1 MPSAPPS
8 WKATFS
14 NVPPLTKSV
23 STAMTIMTAVGLLV
37 RVRDLLIQTHTGG
50 DGDGSSDNDGGVLVH
65 SSEANF
71 LALVALVPVSAPYRF
86 WTFASASFFE
96 RNIIMYAINTFILLG
111 CGKYLER
118 AWGSRELFKY
128 LSITSVGTMLGIYFT
143 CLFEYIVRSNDGL
156 LYDTQAYG
164 LTGVIAGFL
173 IGFKQL
179 VPEHLV
185 TLWGVFSIR
194 VKSLPLL
201 FTIVMFLG
209 AFVTHTQIE
218 LLMAIYGLFI
228 SWIYTRFL
236 KVQDGIRGD
245 RSETFS
251 FASFFPEFMQPP
263 VKAVSTFFF
272 GILVR
277 LHIFSPTGYGGSFQ
291 YDLENPQMAGMG
303 HTFTRPGSLRAEAER
318 RRALALKAL
327 DMRLHAASGGGLSA
341 LSSIGRS
348 NTGGGG
354 RDGAAG
360 NSVPRVSLLSLSAEP
375 LPTGGSDSEDDDRDR
390 EVLFETS
397 VLDVNSKS
405 EVVYSS
411 DSPARTK
418 RSSEEGKNEDE

>member
-1 MPSAPPS
+1 
-8 WKATFS
+8 
-14 NVPPLTKSV
+14 
-23 STAMTIMTAVGLLV
+23 MTALGLLV
-37 RVRDLLIQTHTGG
+37 RVRDLLQIHNG
-50 DGDGSSDNDGGVLVH
+50 DGDGYADTDGNVFIKAPT
-65 SSEANF
+65 SEANF
-71 LALVALVPVSAPYRF
+71 LPLVALVPVSAPFRF
-86 WTFASASFFE
+86 WTFATASFFE
-96 RNIIMYAINTFILLG
+96 RNIILYAINTFILLG

-143 CLFEYIVRSNDGL
+143 CLFEYIVRSNEAL

-185 TLWGVFSIR
+185 TVGGVFSIR

-201 FTIVMFLG
+201 FAILMFLG

-251 FASFFPEFMQPP
+251 FASFFPEFIQPP
-263 VKAVSTFFF
+263 VKAVSNFFF

-277 LHIFSPTGYGGSFQ
+277 LHICSPTGYGGSFQ

-303 HTFTRPGSLRAEAER
+303 HTFTQPGSLRAEAER

-348 NTGGGG
+348 NTAG
-354 RDGAAG
+354 RDGASG
-360 NSVPRVSLLSLSAEP
+360 NVPRVSLLSLSAEP
-375 LPTGGSDSEDDDRDR
+375 LPTGGSESDDEN

-397 VLDVNSKS
+397 ALDVNSKS
-405 EVVYSS
+405 ELSS
-411 DSPARTK
+411 ESPARTK
-418 RSSEEGKNEDE
+418 RSSDGAKDEKE

>member
-23 STAMTIMTAVGLLV
+23 STAMTIMTALGLLI
-37 RVRDLLIQTHTGG
+37 RVRDLLIRTQNG
-50 DGDGSSDNDGGVLVH
+50 DGDTDTNGNIVVLVPG
-65 SSEANF
+65 SEASF
-71 LALVALVPVSAPYRF
+71 LPLVALVPVSAPFRF
-86 WTFASASFFE
+86 WTFATASFFE
-96 RNIIMYAINTFILLG
+96 RNIIMYVINTFILLG

-128 LSITSVGTMLGIYFT
+128 LSITGVGTMLGIYFT
-143 CLFEYIVRSNDGL
+143 CLFEYIVRNNDAL

-164 LTGVIAGFL
+164 LTGVVAGFL

-185 TLWGVFSIR
+185 TVWGVFSIR

-201 FTIVMFLG
+201 FAIVMFLG

-251 FASFFPEFMQPP
+251 FASFFPEFIQPP
-263 VKAVSTFFF
+263 VKVVSNFFF

-277 LHIFSPTGYGGSFQ
+277 LHICSPTGYGGSFQ

-303 HTFTRPGSLRAEAER
+303 HTFTQPGSLRAEAER

-348 NTGGGG
+348 NTAG
-354 RDGAAG
+354 RDGASG
-360 NSVPRVSLLSLSAEP
+360 NVPRVSLLSLSAEP
-375 LPTGGSDSEDDDRDR
+375 LPTGGSDSDDEN

-397 VLDVNSKS
+397 ALDVNSKS
-405 EVVYSS
+405 EVSS
-411 DSPARTK
+411 EAPARTK
-418 RSSEEGKNEDE
+418 RSSDGVEDEKEEQ

>member
-1 MPSAPPS
+1 MPSAPPT

-23 STAMTIMTAVGLLV
+23 STAMTVMTALGLLV
-37 RVRDLLIQTHTGG
+37 RVRDLLQIHNG
-50 DGDGSSDNDGGVLVH
+50 DGDGYADTDGNVFIKAPT
-65 SSEANF
+65 SEATF
-71 LALVALVPVSAPYRF
+71 LPLVALVPVSAPFRF
-86 WTFASASFFE
+86 WTFATASFFE
-96 RNIIMYAINTFILLG
+96 RNIILYAINTFILLG

-143 CLFEYIVRSNDGL
+143 CLFEYIVRSNDAL

-185 TLWGVFSIR
+185 TVGGVFSIR

-201 FTIVMFLG
+201 FAILMFLG

-251 FASFFPEFMQPP
+251 FASFFPEFIQPP
-263 VKAVSTFFF
+263 VKAVSSFFF

-277 LHIFSPTGYGGSFQ
+277 LNICSPTGYGGSFQ

-303 HTFTRPGSLRAEAER
+303 HTFTQPGSLRAEAER

-348 NTGGGG
+348 NTAG
-354 RDGAAG
+354 RDGASG
-360 NSVPRVSLLSLSAEP
+360 NVPRVSLLSLSAEP
-375 LPTGGSDSEDDDRDR
+375 LPTGGSESDDEN

-397 VLDVNSKS
+397 ALDVNSKS
-405 EVVYSS
+405 ELSS
-411 DSPARTK
+411 ESPARTK
-418 RSSEEGKNEDE
+418 RSSD

>member
-1 MPSAPPS
+1 MPAAPSS
-8 WKATFS
+8 WKATFG

-23 STAMTIMTAVGLLV
+23 STAMTIMTSLGLLV
-37 RVRDLLIQTHTGG
+37 RVRDLLIQAYTGG
-50 DGDGSSDNDGGVLVH
+50 NDDGSDGVSSGGSDT
-65 SSEANF
+65 SF
-71 LALVALVPVSAPYRF
+71 IPLVAL
-86 WTFASASFFE
+86 
-96 RNIIMYAINTFILLG
+96 YAINTVILLG

-128 LSITSVGTMLGIYFT
+128 LAITSVGTMLGIYFT

-156 LYDTQAYG
+156 LYDTHAYG
-164 LTGVIAGFL
+164 LTGVIAGFM

-185 TLWGVFSIR
+185 TLWGVLSIR

-201 FTIVMFLG
+201 FAIVMFLG
-209 AFVTHTQIE
+209 AFITHTQIE

-228 SWIYTRFL
+228 SWIYSRFL
-236 KVQDGIRGD
+236 RVQDGIRGD

-251 FASFFPEFMQPP
+251 FASFFPEFIQPP
-263 VKAVSTFFF
+263 VKVVSNFFF

-277 LHIFSPTGYGGSFQ
+277 LQICSPTGYGGSFQ

-348 NTGGGG
+348 SNAN
-354 RDGAAG
+354 GASV
-360 NSVPRVSLLSLSAEP
+360 NVPRVSLLSLSAEP
-375 LPTGGSDSEDDDRDR
+375 LPTGGSDDDDDD
-390 EVLFETS
+390 EVLFDTRE
-397 VLDVNSKS
+397 LDVNDSSSSSRDKS
-405 EVVYSS
+405 ESFES
-411 DSPARTK
+411 LDATTKQNADSGGSGGVK
-418 RSSEEGKNEDE
+418 DEKEKQ

>member
-23 STAMTIMTAVGLLV
+23 STAMTIMTALGLMV
-37 RVRDLLIQTHTGG
+37 RVRDLLIRTHNG
-50 DGDGSSDNDGGVLVH
+50 DGDTDADGNVVNMVPG
-65 SSEANF
+65 SEANF
-71 LALVALVPVSAPYRF
+71 LSLVALVPVSAPFRF
-86 WTFASASFFE
+86 WTFATASFFE

-143 CLFEYIVRSNDGL
+143 CVFEYVVRSNDAL

-185 TLWGVFSIR
+185 TVWGVFSIR

-201 FTIVMFLG
+201 FAIVMFLG

-228 SWIYTRFL
+228 SWIYIRFL

-251 FASFFPEFMQPP
+251 FASFFPEFIQPP
-263 VKAVSTFFF
+263 VKAVSNFFF
-272 GILVR
+272 GILVK
-277 LHIFSPTGYGGSFQ
+277 LQICSPTGYGGSFQ

-303 HTFTRPGSLRAEAER
+303 HTFTQPGSLRAEAER

-348 NTGGGG
+348 NTAG
-354 RDGAAG
+354 RDGASG
-360 NSVPRVSLLSLSAEP
+360 NVPRVSLLSLSAEP
-375 LPTGGSDSEDDDRDR
+375 EPTGGSDSDDEN

-397 VLDVNSKS
+397 ALDVNSKS
-405 EVVYSS
+405 EVSS
-411 DSPARTK
+411 ESPARTK
-418 RSSEEGKNEDE
+418 RSSDGAKDEKE

>member
-1 MPSAPPS
+1 MPSAPPT

-23 STAMTIMTAVGLLV
+23 STAMTIMTALGLLV
-37 RVRDLLIQTHTGG
+37 RVRDLLQIHNG
-50 DGDGSSDNDGGVLVH
+50 DGDGYADTDGNVFIKAPT
-65 SSEANF
+65 SEANF
-71 LALVALVPVSAPYRF
+71 LPLVALVPVSAPFRF
-86 WTFASASFFE
+86 WTFATASFFE
-96 RNIIMYAINTFILLG
+96 RNIILYAINTFILLG

-143 CLFEYIVRSNDGL
+143 CLFEYIVRSNDAL

-185 TLWGVFSIR
+185 TVGGVFSIR

-201 FTIVMFLG
+201 FAILMFLG

-251 FASFFPEFMQPP
+251 FASFFPEFIQPP
-263 VKAVSTFFF
+263 VKAVSNFFF

-277 LHIFSPTGYGGSFQ
+277 LHICSPTGYGGSFQ

-303 HTFTRPGSLRAEAER
+303 HTFTQPGSLRAEAER

-348 NTGGGG
+348 NTAG
-354 RDGAAG
+354 RDGASG
-360 NSVPRVSLLSLSAEP
+360 NVPRVSLLSLSAEP
-375 LPTGGSDSEDDDRDR
+375 LPTGGSESDDEN
-390 EVLFETS
+390 EVLFETLA
-397 VLDVNSKS
+397 LDVNSKS
-405 EVVYSS
+405 ELSS
-411 DSPARTK
+411 ESPARTK
-418 RSSEEGKNEDE
+418 QNSDGAKDEKE

>member
-1 MPSAPPS
+1 MPSAPPT

-23 STAMTIMTAVGLLV
+23 STAMTIMTALGLLV
-37 RVRDLLIQTHTGG
+37 RVRDLLQIHNG
-50 DGDGSSDNDGGVLVH
+50 DGDGYADTDSNVLIKAPT
-65 SSEANF
+65 SEANF
-71 LALVALVPVSAPYRF
+71 LPLVALVPVSAPFRF
-86 WTFASASFFE
+86 WTFATASFFE
-96 RNIIMYAINTFILLG
+96 RNIILYAINTFILLG

-143 CLFEYIVRSNDGL
+143 CLFEYIVRSNDAL

-185 TLWGVFSIR
+185 TVGGVFSIR

-201 FTIVMFLG
+201 FAILMFLG

-251 FASFFPEFMQPP
+251 FASFFPEFIQPP
-263 VKAVSTFFF
+263 VKAVSNFFF

-277 LHIFSPTGYGGSFQ
+277 LHICSPTGYGGSFQ

-303 HTFTRPGSLRAEAER
+303 HTFTQPGSLRAEAER

-348 NTGGGG
+348 NTAG
-354 RDGAAG
+354 RDGASG
-360 NSVPRVSLLSLSAEP
+360 NVPRVSLLSLSAEP
-375 LPTGGSDSEDDDRDR
+375 LPTGGSESDDEN

-397 VLDVNSKS
+397 ALDVNSKS
-405 EVVYSS
+405 ELSS
-411 DSPARTK
+411 ESPARTK
-418 RSSEEGKNEDE
+418 RSSDGAKDEKE

>member
-1 MPSAPPS
+1 MPAAPSS

-23 STAMTIMTAVGLLV
+23 STAMTIMTALGLLV
-37 RVRDLLIQTHTGG
+37 RVRDLLIQAHAGG
-50 DGDGSSDNDGGVLVH
+50 DSDDGSGASDY
-65 SSEANF
+65 SSETTF
-71 LALVALVPVSAPYRF
+71 VPLVALIPVSAPYHF
-86 WTFASASFFE
+86 WTFATASFFE
-96 RNIIMYAINTFILLG
+96 RNIFMYAINMAILLG

-128 LSITSVGTMLGIYFT
+128 LAITSVGTMIGIYFT
-143 CLFEYIVRSNDGL
+143 CLFEYIVRSNDSL

-185 TLWGVFSIR
+185 TLWGIFSIR
-194 VKSLPLL
+194 VKALPLL
-201 FTIVMFLG
+201 FAIAMFLG
-209 AFVTHTQIE
+209 AFVTLTQIE

-251 FASFFPEFMQPP
+251 FASFFPEFVQPP
-263 VKAVSTFFF
+263 VKVVSNFFF

-277 LHIFSPTGYGGSFQ
+277 LHICSPTGYGGSFQ

-348 NTGGGG
+348 SHTNGATG
-354 RDGAAG
+354 
-360 NSVPRVSLLSLSAEP
+360 NVPRVSLLSLSAEP
-375 LPTGGSDSEDDDRDR
+375 LPTGESDDEDDK
-390 EVLFETS
+390 VLFETRE
-397 VLDVNSKS
+397 LDVNASGSRDMS
-405 EVVYSS
+405 ETFGSS
-411 DSPARTK
+411 STRTK
-418 RSSEEGKNEDE
+418 QNADSSSPGRSGGVKDENEK

>member
-23 STAMTIMTAVGLLV
+23 STAMTIMTALGLMV
-37 RVRDLLIQTHTGG
+37 RVRDLLIRTHNG
-50 DGDGSSDNDGGVLVH
+50 DVGVADGNVVIVVPGSDAD
-65 SSEANF
+65 F
-71 LALVALVPVSAPYRF
+71 LSLIALVPVSAPFRF
-86 WTFASASFFE
+86 WTFATASFFE

-143 CLFEYIVRSNDGL
+143 CVFEYVVRSNDAL

-164 LTGVIAGFL
+164 LTGVVAGFL

-185 TLWGVFSIR
+185 TVWGVFSIR
-194 VKSLPLL
+194 SLPLL
-201 FTIVMFLG
+201 FAIVMFLG

-251 FASFFPEFMQPP
+251 FASFFPEFIQPP
-263 VKAVSTFFF
+263 VKAVSNFFF
-272 GILVR
+272 GILVK
-277 LHIFSPTGYGGSFQ
+277 LQICSPTGYGGSFQ

-303 HTFTRPGSLRAEAER
+303 HTFTQPGSLRAEAER

-327 DMRLHAASGGGLSA
+327 DMRLHAASGGGLSV

-348 NTGGGG
+348 NTAG
-354 RDGAAG
+354 RDGASG
-360 NSVPRVSLLSLSAEP
+360 NVPRVSLLSLSAEP
-375 LPTGGSDSEDDDRDR
+375 EPTGGSDSDDEN

-397 VLDVNSKS
+397 ALDVNSKS
-405 EVVYSS
+405 EVSS
-411 DSPARTK
+411 ESPAPARTK
-418 RSSEEGKNEDE
+418 RNSDGGFVETTIPE

>member
-1 MPSAPPS
+1 MPAPPS

-23 STAMTIMTAVGLLV
+23 STSMTIMTALGLLV
-37 RVRDLLIQTHTGG
+37 RARDLLILSYTGG
-50 DGDGSSDNDGGVLVH
+50 DSGDEGVSSS
-65 SSEANF
+65 SSEDTIVPL
-71 LALVALVPVSAPYRF
+71 LAMVPVSAPYHF
-86 WTFASASFFE
+86 WTFATASFFE
-96 RNIIMYAINTFILLG
+96 KNIILYAINTFILLG

-143 CLFEYIVRSNDGL
+143 CLFEYLVRSNDGL
-156 LYDTQAYG
+156 LYDTRAYG
-164 LTGVIAGFL
+164 MTGVIAGFL

-185 TLWGVFSIR
+185 TLWGVVSIR

-201 FTIVMFLG
+201 FAIFMITMALI
-209 AFVTHTQIE
+209 THTQIE
-218 LLMAIYGLFI
+218 LLMSIYGLFI

-251 FASFFPEFMQPP
+251 FASFFPEFIQPP
-263 VKAVSTFFF
+263 VKAVSNFFF

-277 LHIFSPTGYGGSFQ
+277 FHICSPTGYGGSFQ

-327 DMRLHAASGGGLSA
+327 DMRLHAASGGASA
-341 LSSIGRS
+341 LSGIGRS
-348 NTGGGG
+348 TLSSTGGS
-354 RDGAAG
+354 ANA
-360 NSVPRVSLLSLSAEP
+360 PKVSLLSLSAEP
-375 LPTGGSDSEDDDRDR
+375 LPTGGSDDDDDD
-390 EVLFETS
+390 EILFETT
-397 VLDVNSKS
+397 VLDVN
-405 EVVYSS
+405 EPPEPP
-411 DSPARTK
+411 SPRTK
-418 RSSEEGKNEDE
+418 KSLDTKDEKEKQ

>member
-1 MPSAPPS
+1 
-8 WKATFS
+8 
-14 NVPPLTKSV
+14 
-23 STAMTIMTAVGLLV
+23 MTTLGLLV
-37 RVRDLLIQTHTGG
+37 RVRDLLIQVHTGG
-50 DGDGSSDNDGGVLVH
+50 NDDGSDGVSSGGSDT
-65 SSEANF
+65 SF
-71 LALVALVPVSAPYRF
+71 IPLVAL
-86 WTFASASFFE
+86 
-96 RNIIMYAINTFILLG
+96 YAINTAILLG

-128 LSITSVGTMLGIYFT
+128 LAITSVGTMLGIYFT

-156 LYDTQAYG
+156 LYDTRAYG

-185 TLWGVFSIR
+185 TLWGVMSIR

-201 FTIVMFLG
+201 FAIIMFLG
-209 AFVTHTQIE
+209 AFITHTQIE

-228 SWIYTRFL
+228 SWFYTRFL

-251 FASFFPEFMQPP
+251 FASFFPEFIQPP
-263 VKAVSTFFF
+263 VKVISNFFF

-277 LHIFSPTGYGGSFQ
+277 FHIFSPTGYGGSFQ

-348 NTGGGG
+348 SNTN
-354 RDGAAG
+354 GASG
-360 NSVPRVSLLSLSAEP
+360 NVPRVSLLSLSAEP
-375 LPTGGSDSEDDDRDR
+375 LPTGESDDDDDD
-390 EVLFETS
+390 EVLFETRE
-397 VLDVNSKS
+397 LDVNNNGGSRDES
-405 EVVYSS
+405 ESFEPL
-411 DSPARTK
+411 DTRTK
-418 RSSEEGKNEDE
+418 RNADSSGSGSGSVKDDKEKQ

>member
-1 MPSAPPS
+1 
-8 WKATFS
+8 
-14 NVPPLTKSV
+14 
-23 STAMTIMTAVGLLV
+23 MTALGLLV
-37 RVRDLLIQTHTGG
+37 RVRDLLQIHNG
-50 DGDGSSDNDGGVLVH
+50 DGDGYADTDGNVFIKAPT
-65 SSEANF
+65 SEANF
-71 LALVALVPVSAPYRF
+71 LPLVALVPVSAPFRF
-86 WTFASASFFE
+86 WTFATASFFE
-96 RNIIMYAINTFILLG
+96 RNIILYAINTFILLG

-143 CLFEYIVRSNDGL
+143 CLFEYIVRSNDAL

-185 TLWGVFSIR
+185 TVGGVFSIR

-201 FTIVMFLG
+201 FAILMFLG

-251 FASFFPEFMQPP
+251 FASFFPEFIQPP
-263 VKAVSTFFF
+263 VKAVSNFFF

-277 LHIFSPTGYGGSFQ
+277 LHICSPTGYGGSFQ

-303 HTFTRPGSLRAEAER
+303 HTFTQPGSLRAEAER

-348 NTGGGG
+348 NTAG
-354 RDGAAG
+354 RDGASG
-360 NSVPRVSLLSLSAEP
+360 NVPRVSLLSLSAEP
-375 LPTGGSDSEDDDRDR
+375 LPTGGSESDDEN

-397 VLDVNSKS
+397 ALDVNSKS
-405 EVVYSS
+405 ELSS
-411 DSPARTK
+411 ESPARTK
-418 RSSEEGKNEDE
+418 RSSDGAKDEKE

>member
-1 MPSAPPS
+1 
-8 WKATFS
+8 
-14 NVPPLTKSV
+14 
-23 STAMTIMTAVGLLV
+23 MTALGLLV
-37 RVRDLLIQTHTGG
+37 RVRDLLQIHNG
-50 DGDGSSDNDGGVLVH
+50 DGDGYADTDGNVFIKAPT
-65 SSEANF
+65 SEANF
-71 LALVALVPVSAPYRF
+71 LPLVALVPVSAPFRF
-86 WTFASASFFE
+86 WTFATASFFE
-96 RNIIMYAINTFILLG
+96 RNIILYAINTFILLG

-143 CLFEYIVRSNDGL
+143 CLFEYIVRSNDAL

-185 TLWGVFSIR
+185 TVGGVFSIR

-201 FTIVMFLG
+201 FAILMFLG

-251 FASFFPEFMQPP
+251 FASFFPEFIQPP
-263 VKAVSTFFF
+263 VKAVSSFFF

-277 LHIFSPTGYGGSFQ
+277 LNICSPTGYGGSFQ

-303 HTFTRPGSLRAEAER
+303 HTFTQPGSLRAEAER

-348 NTGGGG
+348 NTAG
-354 RDGAAG
+354 RDGASG
-360 NSVPRVSLLSLSAEP
+360 NVPRVSLLSMSAEP
-375 LPTGGSDSEDDDRDR
+375 LPTGGSESDDEN

-397 VLDVNSKS
+397 ALDVNSKS
-405 EVVYSS
+405 ELSS
-411 DSPARTK
+411 ESPARTK
-418 RSSEEGKNEDE
+418 RSSDGAKDEKE

>member
-1 MPSAPPS
+1 MPAALSS
-8 WKATFS
+8 WKATFT

-23 STAMTIMTAVGLLV
+23 STAMTIMTALGLLV
-37 RVRDLLIQTHTGG
+37 RVRDLLIQVHTGG
-50 DGDGSSDNDGGVLVH
+50 DNDDGSGASDY
-65 SSEANF
+65 SSETTF
-71 LALVALVPVSAPYRF
+71 VSLVALVPVSAPYHF
-86 WTFASASFFE
+86 WTFATASFFE
-96 RNIIMYAINTFILLG
+96 RNIIMYAINTVILLG

-118 AWGSRELFKY
+118 AWGSRELFKH
-128 LSITSVGTMLGIYFT
+128 LAITSVGTMIGIYFT

-156 LYDTQAYG
+156 LYDTRAYG

-201 FTIVMFLG
+201 FAIVMFLG
-209 AFVTHTQIE
+209 AFITHTQIE

-251 FASFFPEFMQPP
+251 FASFFPEFVQPP
-263 VKAVSTFFF
+263 VKAVSNFFF

-277 LHIFSPTGYGGSFQ
+277 LQICSPTGYGGSFQ

-341 LSSIGRS
+341 LSNIGRS
-348 NTGGGG
+348 SNT
-354 RDGAAG
+354 DGAAG
-360 NSVPRVSLLSLSAEP
+360 NVPRVSLLSLSAEP
-375 LPTGGSDSEDDDRDR
+375 LPTGGSDDEDD
-390 EVLFETS
+390 EVLFETME
-397 VLDVNSKS
+397 LDVNTSSSRDKS
-405 EVVYSS
+405 ESFVS
-411 DSPARTK
+411 SPARTEQSTD
-418 RSSEEGKNEDE
+418 SSSSGGGGDKDEKEKQ

>member
-1 MPSAPPS
+1 MPSAPPT

-23 STAMTIMTAVGLLV
+23 STAMTIMTALGLLV
-37 RVRDLLIQTHTGG
+37 RVRDLLQIHNG
-50 DGDGSSDNDGGVLVH
+50 DGDGYADTDGNVFIKAPT
-65 SSEANF
+65 SEANF
-71 LALVALVPVSAPYRF
+71 LPLVALVPVSAPFRF
-86 WTFASASFFE
+86 WTFATASFFE
-96 RNIIMYAINTFILLG
+96 RNIILYAINTFILLG

-143 CLFEYIVRSNDGL
+143 CLFEYIVRSNDAL

-185 TLWGVFSIR
+185 TVGGVFSIR

-201 FTIVMFLG
+201 FAILMFLG

-251 FASFFPEFMQPP
+251 FASFFPEFIQPP
-263 VKAVSTFFF
+263 VKAVSNFFF

-277 LHIFSPTGYGGSFQ
+277 LHICSPTGYGGSFQ

-303 HTFTRPGSLRAEAER
+303 HTFTQPGSLRAEAER

-348 NTGGGG
+348 NTAG
-354 RDGAAG
+354 RDGASG
-360 NSVPRVSLLSLSAEP
+360 NVPRVSLLSLSAEP
-375 LPTGGSDSEDDDRDR
+375 LPTGGSESDDEN

-397 VLDVNSKS
+397 ALDVNSKS
-405 EVVYSS
+405 ELSS
-411 DSPARTK
+411 ESPARTK
-418 RSSEEGKNEDE
+418 RSSDGAKDEKE

>member
-1 MPSAPPS
+1 MPSAPPT

-23 STAMTIMTAVGLLV
+23 STAMTIMTALGLLV
-37 RVRDLLIQTHTGG
+37 RVRDLLQIHNG
-50 DGDGSSDNDGGVLVH
+50 DGDGYADTDSNVLIKAPT
-65 SSEANF
+65 SEANF
-71 LALVALVPVSAPYRF
+71 LPLVALVPVSAPFRF
-86 WTFASASFFE
+86 WTFATASFFE
-96 RNIIMYAINTFILLG
+96 RNIILYAINTFILLG

-143 CLFEYIVRSNDGL
+143 CLFEYIVRSNDAL

-185 TLWGVFSIR
+185 TVGGVFSIR

-201 FTIVMFLG
+201 FTILMFLG

-251 FASFFPEFMQPP
+251 FASFFPEFIQPP
-263 VKAVSTFFF
+263 VKAVSNFFF

-277 LHIFSPTGYGGSFQ
+277 LHICSPTGYGGSFQ

-303 HTFTRPGSLRAEAER
+303 HTFTQPGSLRAEAER

-348 NTGGGG
+348 NTAG
-354 RDGAAG
+354 RDGASG
-360 NSVPRVSLLSLSAEP
+360 NVPRVSLLSLSAEP
-375 LPTGGSDSEDDDRDR
+375 LPTGGSESDDEN

-397 VLDVNSKS
+397 ALDVNSKS
-405 EVVYSS
+405 ELSS
-411 DSPARTK
+411 ESPARTK
-418 RSSEEGKNEDE
+418 RSSDGAKDEKE

>member
-1 MPSAPPS
+1 MPSAPPN

-23 STAMTIMTAVGLLV
+23 STAMTIMTALGFLV
-37 RVRDLLIQTHTGG
+37 RVRDLLIQTQTG
-50 DGDGSSDNDGGVLVH
+50 DGDTDNGNSGSVLVP
-65 SSEANF
+65 SSETSF
-71 LALVALVPVSAPYRF
+71 LPLVALVPVSAPFQF
-86 WTFASASFFE
+86 WTFATASFFE
-96 RNIIMYAINTFILLG
+96 RNILMYAINTFILLG

-201 FTIVMFLG
+201 FAIVMFLG

-218 LLMAIYGLFI
+218 LLMAMYGLFI

-251 FASFFPEFMQPP
+251 FASFFPEFIQPP
-263 VKAVSTFFF
+263 VKVVSNFFF
-272 GILVR
+272 RILVK
-277 LHIFSPTGYGGSFQ
+277 LHICSPMGYGGSFQ

-341 LSSIGRS
+341 LSNIGRS
-348 NTGGGG
+348 NTAG
-354 RDGAAG
+354 REGVSG
-360 NSVPRVSLLSLSAEP
+360 NVPRVSLLSLSAEP
-375 LPTGGSDSEDDDRDR
+375 LPTGGSDGSDDEH
-390 EVLFETS
+390 EVLFES
-397 VLDVNSKS
+397 AALDVNSNS
-405 EVVYSS
+405 EVSS
-411 DSPARTK
+411 KSSAQTK
-418 RSSEEGKNEDE
+418 RQSDGVKDEKEKQ

>member
-1 MPSAPPS
+1 MPSAPPT

-23 STAMTIMTAVGLLV
+23 STAMTIMTALGLLV
-37 RVRDLLIQTHTGG
+37 RVRDLLQIHNG
-50 DGDGSSDNDGGVLVH
+50 DGDGYADTDGNVFIKAPT
-65 SSEANF
+65 SEANF
-71 LALVALVPVSAPYRF
+71 LPLVALVPVSAPFRF
-86 WTFASASFFE
+86 WTFATASFFE
-96 RNIIMYAINTFILLG
+96 RNIILYAINTFILLG

-143 CLFEYIVRSNDGL
+143 CLFEYIVRSNDAL

-185 TLWGVFSIR
+185 TVGGVFSIR

-201 FTIVMFLG
+201 FAILMFLG

-251 FASFFPEFMQPP
+251 FASFFPEFIQPP
-263 VKAVSTFFF
+263 VKAVSNFFF

-277 LHIFSPTGYGGSFQ
+277 LQICSPTGYGGSFQ

-303 HTFTRPGSLRAEAER
+303 HTFTQPGSLRAEAER

-348 NTGGGG
+348 NTTG
-354 RDGAAG
+354 RDGASG
-360 NSVPRVSLLSLSAEP
+360 NVPRVSLLSLSAEP
-375 LPTGGSDSEDDDRDR
+375 LPTGGSESDDEN

-397 VLDVNSKS
+397 ALDVNSKS
-405 EVVYSS
+405 ELSS
-411 DSPARTK
+411 ESPARTK
-418 RSSEEGKNEDE
+418 RSSDGAKDEKE